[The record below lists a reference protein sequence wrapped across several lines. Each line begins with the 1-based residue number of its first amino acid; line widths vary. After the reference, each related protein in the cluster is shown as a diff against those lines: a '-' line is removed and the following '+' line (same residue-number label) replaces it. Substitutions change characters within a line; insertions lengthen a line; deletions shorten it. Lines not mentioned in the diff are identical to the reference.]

1 MKNHPVWDPKI
12 NRNEHATHHS
22 HQFTPDKLA
31 ANPRQSARAV
41 STVHQPGQQMRA
53 CGAWVE
59 QDSGLAKKLWRQ
71 MIER

>member
-1 MKNHPVWDPKI
+1 MKNHPLWDPKI

-59 QDSGLAKKLWRQ
+59 QDSGLAKKLWRR